1 MRRSFDRLA
10 AMVSHE
16 LEEDPMRG
24 DYFLFVNRRA
34 SMLKLLYWDGD
45 GFVSFWCRSQQN
57 RSASMIR
64 PASAL
69 QNGGLYPIL
78 TCSPAF
84 SMISTMKTMFQGWF
98 RAVSTGVCPYHQKS
112 DFLSICQRNRM
123 HPEMSGGC
131 GWKTNRVV
139 RTA

>member
-45 GFVSFWCRSQQN
+45 GF
-57 RSASMIR
+57 AI
-64 PASAL
+64 
-69 QNGGLYPIL
+69 
-78 TCSPAF
+78 
-84 SMISTMKTMFQGWF
+84 WF
-98 RAVSTGVCPYHQKS
+98 KRLERGRFRLRDQAQLDRAELSLLLEGVEARELRRLPRYKK
-112 DFLSICQRNRM
+112 L
-123 HPEMSGGC
+123 P
-131 GWKTNRVV
+131 
-139 RTA
+139 